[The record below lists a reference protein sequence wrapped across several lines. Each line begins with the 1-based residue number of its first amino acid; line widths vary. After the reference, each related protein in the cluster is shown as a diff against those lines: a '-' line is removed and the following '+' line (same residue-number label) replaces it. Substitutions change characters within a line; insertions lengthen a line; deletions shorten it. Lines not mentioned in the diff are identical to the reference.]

1 MESRFISA
9 VAFYGPKTGR
19 LRELLTGVQA
29 LIAEH
34 VGGDFRPYTLDQV
47 HATLI
52 ALNGVRAG
60 GTIVNEY
67 LLEHAG
73 EEREMDLPRVMDILA
88 RRFATPLRV
97 RIGGFR
103 PGQAIPFTS
112 RGQHVAERS
121 FSVQGEAFVLV
132 GWPAE
137 PPAGAGR
144 PLDDLRREMNAAGV
158 LHRYHA
164 RPGDVDNDLHLVVGH
179 QDGAPAAALARATAA
194 VRDKLAADPADLAI
208 ALSDVTIVA
217 ADSHTLAPP
226 LYVSG
231 VPLRRPRCSRWCR
244 DRAGQSSFMTSV
256 AAAGSRL
263 ASATRAAFSAFAR
276 PASALARPAFAA
288 SLPDAPGLHAEERAD
303 DRPDDGRHRPDHRG
317 HIRGRAELRYG
328 DADHHSQQGERRH
341 DQPGSVPDPGH
352 VDTRGRFLD
361 GSLSRILG
369 RNRNRSRSRSGQGR
383 LSHGYAPALPA
394 ECSCLGRGSA
404 GRS

>member
-29 LIAEH
+29 QIAEH
-34 VGGDFRPYTLDQV
+34 VGNDFRPYTLDQV

-73 EEREMDLPRVMDILA
+73 ERREMDLPRVMDILA

-103 PGQAIPFTS
+103 PGQPVPFTS

-137 PPAGAGR
+137 SLAGAGR

-179 QDGAPAAALARATAA
+179 QAGAPAAALARATAA
-194 VRDKLAADPADLAI
+194 VRDTLAADPADLAI

-226 LYVSG
+226 VYVSG
-231 VPLRRPRCSRWCR
+231 IP
-244 DRAGQSSFMTSV
+244 
-256 AAAGSRL
+256 AAAADVL
-263 ASATRAAFSAFAR
+263 A
-276 PASALARPAFAA
+276 L
-288 SLPDAPGLHAEERAD
+288 
-303 DRPDDGRHRPDHRG
+303 
-317 HIRGRAELRYG
+317 
-328 DADHHSQQGERRH
+328 
-341 DQPGSVPDPGH
+341 VP
-352 VDTRGRFLD
+352 
-361 GSLSRILG
+361 
-369 RNRNRSRSRSGQGR
+369 
-383 LSHGYAPALPA
+383 
-394 ECSCLGRGSA
+394 
-404 GRS
+404 

>member
-19 LRELLTGVQA
+19 LHELLTGVQA
-29 LIAEH
+29 QIAEH
-34 VGGDFRPYTLDQV
+34 VGRDFRPYTLDQV

-73 EEREMDLPRVMDILA
+73 ERREMDLPRVMDILA

-103 PGQAIPFTS
+103 PGQAVPFTS

-121 FSVQGEAFVLV
+121 FSVQGQAFVLV

-137 PPAGAGR
+137 SLAGAGR

-179 QDGAPAAALARATAA
+179 QAGAPAAALARATAA

-231 VPLRRPRCSRWCR
+231 IPAATAEVLALVP
-244 DRAGQSSFMTSV
+244 
-256 AAAGSRL
+256 
-263 ASATRAAFSAFAR
+263 
-276 PASALARPAFAA
+276 
-288 SLPDAPGLHAEERAD
+288 
-303 DRPDDGRHRPDHRG
+303 
-317 HIRGRAELRYG
+317 
-328 DADHHSQQGERRH
+328 
-341 DQPGSVPDPGH
+341 
-352 VDTRGRFLD
+352 
-361 GSLSRILG
+361 
-369 RNRNRSRSRSGQGR
+369 
-383 LSHGYAPALPA
+383 
-394 ECSCLGRGSA
+394 
-404 GRS
+404 

>member
-1 MESRFISA
+1 MGSRFISA

-29 LIAEH
+29 QIAEH
-34 VGGDFRPYTLDQV
+34 VGNDFRPYTLDQV

-73 EEREMDLPRVMDILA
+73 ERREMDLPRVMDILA

-103 PGQAIPFTS
+103 PGQAVPFTS

-121 FSVQGEAFVLV
+121 FSVHGEAFVLV

-137 PPAGAGR
+137 SLAGAGR

-179 QDGAPAAALARATAA
+179 QAGAPAAALARATAA

-226 LYVSG
+226 VYVSG
-231 VPLRRPRCSRWCR
+231 IP
-244 DRAGQSSFMTSV
+244 
-256 AAAGSRL
+256 AAAADVL
-263 ASATRAAFSAFAR
+263 A
-276 PASALARPAFAA
+276 L
-288 SLPDAPGLHAEERAD
+288 
-303 DRPDDGRHRPDHRG
+303 
-317 HIRGRAELRYG
+317 
-328 DADHHSQQGERRH
+328 
-341 DQPGSVPDPGH
+341 VP
-352 VDTRGRFLD
+352 
-361 GSLSRILG
+361 
-369 RNRNRSRSRSGQGR
+369 
-383 LSHGYAPALPA
+383 
-394 ECSCLGRGSA
+394 
-404 GRS
+404 

>member
-19 LRELLTGVQA
+19 LHEFLTGVQA
-29 LIAEH
+29 QIAEH
-34 VGGDFRPYTLDQV
+34 VGRDFRPYTLDQV

-73 EEREMDLPRVMDILA
+73 ERREMDLPRVMDILA

-103 PGQAIPFTS
+103 PGQAVPFTS

-137 PPAGAGR
+137 SLAGAGR

-179 QDGAPAAALARATAA
+179 QAGAPAAALARATAA

-226 LYVSG
+226 VYVSG
-231 VPLRRPRCSRWCR
+231 IP
-244 DRAGQSSFMTSV
+244 
-256 AAAGSRL
+256 AAAADVL
-263 ASATRAAFSAFAR
+263 A
-276 PASALARPAFAA
+276 L
-288 SLPDAPGLHAEERAD
+288 
-303 DRPDDGRHRPDHRG
+303 
-317 HIRGRAELRYG
+317 
-328 DADHHSQQGERRH
+328 
-341 DQPGSVPDPGH
+341 VP
-352 VDTRGRFLD
+352 
-361 GSLSRILG
+361 
-369 RNRNRSRSRSGQGR
+369 
-383 LSHGYAPALPA
+383 
-394 ECSCLGRGSA
+394 
-404 GRS
+404 

>member
-1 MESRFISA
+1 MRPMSGQSRFISA

-34 VGGDFRPYTLDQV
+34 VGGDFRPYALDQV

-52 ALNGVRAG
+52 ALNGVRAD

-73 EEREMDLPRVMDILA
+73 ERREMDLPRVMDILA

-103 PGQAIPFTS
+103 PGQAVPFTS
-112 RGQHVAERS
+112 RGQHLAERS

-132 GWPAE
+132 GWPTDSL
-137 PPAGAGR
+137 AGEVR
-144 PLDDLRREMNAAGV
+144 PVDELRREMNAAGV

-164 RPGDVDNDLHLVVGH
+164 RPADVDNDLHLVVGH
-179 QDGAPAAALARATAA
+179 QAGAPAAALARATAA

-226 LYVSG
+226 VYVSG
-231 VPLRRPRCSRWCR
+231 IP
-244 DRAGQSSFMTSV
+244 
-256 AAAGSRL
+256 AAAADVL
-263 ASATRAAFSAFAR
+263 ALVR
-276 PASALARPAFAA
+276 
-288 SLPDAPGLHAEERAD
+288 
-303 DRPDDGRHRPDHRG
+303 
-317 HIRGRAELRYG
+317 
-328 DADHHSQQGERRH
+328 
-341 DQPGSVPDPGH
+341 
-352 VDTRGRFLD
+352 
-361 GSLSRILG
+361 
-369 RNRNRSRSRSGQGR
+369 
-383 LSHGYAPALPA
+383 
-394 ECSCLGRGSA
+394 
-404 GRS
+404 

>member
-1 MESRFISA
+1 MGSRFISA

-29 LIAEH
+29 QIAEH
-34 VGGDFRPYTLDQV
+34 VGNDFRPYTLDQV

-73 EEREMDLPRVMDILA
+73 ERREMDLPRVMDILA

-103 PGQAIPFTS
+103 PGQPVPFTS

-137 PPAGAGR
+137 SLAGAGR

-179 QDGAPAAALARATAA
+179 QAGAPAAALARATAA

-226 LYVSG
+226 VYVSG
-231 VPLRRPRCSRWCR
+231 IP
-244 DRAGQSSFMTSV
+244 
-256 AAAGSRL
+256 AAAADVL
-263 ASATRAAFSAFAR
+263 A
-276 PASALARPAFAA
+276 L
-288 SLPDAPGLHAEERAD
+288 
-303 DRPDDGRHRPDHRG
+303 
-317 HIRGRAELRYG
+317 
-328 DADHHSQQGERRH
+328 
-341 DQPGSVPDPGH
+341 VP
-352 VDTRGRFLD
+352 
-361 GSLSRILG
+361 
-369 RNRNRSRSRSGQGR
+369 
-383 LSHGYAPALPA
+383 
-394 ECSCLGRGSA
+394 
-404 GRS
+404 